1 MRRARWGHR
10 GDAHIGE
17 ASHPGPSAATM
28 AIAALA
34 ASVITMSLCGGIE
47 CGAASLRATSTVMDR
62 FISVENNAMKRL
74 IANSVN
80 PADEHFPGIDHS
92 WHHTYHKT
100 RMVRGKDH

>member
-1 MRRARWGHR
+1 
-10 GDAHIGE
+10 
-17 ASHPGPSAATM
+17 M

-47 CGAASLRATSTVMDR
+47 GGAASLRATSTVMDR

-74 IANSVN
+74 IANNMN

-92 WHHTYHKT
+92 WHHDAVFPVSLRNTPVT
-100 RMVRGKDH
+100 RETSKHFRGQKAEEDGP